1 MTSKEK
7 NVLIVLAIILVS
19 VWVTMIFAC
28 TELIS
33 NEDLLAL
40 IGGIILLILAV
51 GVFLVPVIIFIVK
64 HGANLNENGKKLLG
78 VLAFV
83 DMLGW
88 GFLASRAGEYMEE
101 KSALYIWVLLLVF
114 AAILFVSPIVAFVV
128 VKHKSKVKTKKIIDK
143 KEAERQ
149 RIINEVN
156 SWKSDNYKKSECEEG
171 KSLSRAYNKRAK
183 KMLKEYESNCE
194 GELDE
199 EERKKLL
206 EKFKEEAKIEAYR
219 YSSYLFV
226 YDLLELDRDKRKT
239 ENKFFEEEKE
249 RVSQVYTNIPP
260 NCPLSMKS
268 ALLKYLKEFKK
279 WKEVIDKQNE
289 KADKKCICWCYAYLS
304 RNEKLKQQMGVPFG
318 LKEDL
323 PELHEITKEDEPYI
337 PGVDWGS
344 LKRFFNKVDELAG
357 RTEDKEKTSPTKPQT
372 SNDFYD
378 DDDDDDVK
386 PCGTLASYGEP
397 DGSFSMEELDFYDM
411 MDEMDG
417 YE

>member
-40 IGGIILLILAV
+40 IGGIILLILVV
-51 GVFLVPVIIFIVK
+51 GGFLVPVIIFIVK

-78 VLAFV
+78 FLAFV

-88 GFLASRAGEYMEE
+88 GLLVSQAGEYMEE
-101 KSALYIWVLLLVF
+101 KRALYIWVLLLVF

-194 GELDE
+194 G
-199 EERKKLL
+199 
-206 EKFKEEAKIEAYR
+206 
-219 YSSYLFV
+219 
-226 YDLLELDRDKRKT
+226 
-239 ENKFFEEEKE
+239 
-249 RVSQVYTNIPP
+249 
-260 NCPLSMKS
+260 
-268 ALLKYLKEFKK
+268 
-279 WKEVIDKQNE
+279 
-289 KADKKCICWCYAYLS
+289 
-304 RNEKLKQQMGVPFG
+304 GV
-318 LKEDL
+318 
-323 PELHEITKEDEPYI
+323 
-337 PGVDWGS
+337 
-344 LKRFFNKVDELAG
+344 RRR
-357 RTEDKEKTSPTKPQT
+357 RTEKIT
-372 SNDFYD
+372 
-378 DDDDDDVK
+378 
-386 PCGTLASYGEP
+386 
-397 DGSFSMEELDFYDM
+397 
-411 MDEMDG
+411 
-417 YE
+417 